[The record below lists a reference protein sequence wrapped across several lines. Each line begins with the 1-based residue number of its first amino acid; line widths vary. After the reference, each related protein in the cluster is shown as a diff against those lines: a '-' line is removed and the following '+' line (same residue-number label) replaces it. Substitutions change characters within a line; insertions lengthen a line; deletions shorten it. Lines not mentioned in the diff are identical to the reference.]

1 MRILRSRKGVIVAA
15 VVVPAALVAS
25 SLALA
30 THRPA
35 AGLLFDGTTAN
46 DGKFKFESD
55 DGEFELETKGSVRL
69 RHAHVVLGPSVSGWH
84 THPGPEILAVAEG
97 SITITEADCDQVTIG
112 PGQAYIAPPESPF
125 NVTFASGTDFT
136 ATHLL
141 PIGALFS
148 SPAAP
153 RC

>member
-1 MRILRSRKGVIVAA
+1 MRILRSRRGVIAAA

-35 AGLLFDGTTAN
+35 AGLLFDGSTAN
-46 DGKFKFESD
+46 SVNFNEGSIK
-55 DGEFELETKGSVRL
+55 LRTKEPVRL
-69 RHAHVVLGPSVSGWH
+69 RQAHVVLGPRMSGWH

-112 PGQAYIAPPESPF
+112 PGQAYIATPESPF
-125 NVTFASGTDFT
+125 NVSFASGTDFT

-141 PIGALFS
+141 PIGAPFS
-148 SPAAP
+148 SPAEP